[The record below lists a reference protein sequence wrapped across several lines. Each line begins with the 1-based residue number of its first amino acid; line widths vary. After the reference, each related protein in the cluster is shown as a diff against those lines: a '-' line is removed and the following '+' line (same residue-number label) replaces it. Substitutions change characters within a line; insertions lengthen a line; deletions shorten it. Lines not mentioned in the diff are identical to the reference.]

1 MNTKRLFL
9 DIHAIQVLPPSN
21 INRDDTGS
29 PKTASYGGVTRA
41 RVSSQSWKKA
51 IRDYFREFGD
61 SFDVGVR
68 TVKLRDYI
76 VSKMLAKDA
85 TLSEEIASKK
95 AEETLKAAG
104 LKLKDGRLSALFFI
118 GAKQAEA
125 LARAAIAGET
135 DKAKL
140 SAALK
145 ENPEIDIALFG
156 RMLADDP
163 TKNEDASSQVAHAIS
178 THEVQTEYDYFTAGD
193 DLADKDNAGAAM
205 IETNEFN
212 SSTLY
217 RYANVAVHEF
227 LKQMNNDKE
236 VTAKALRLYIEAFA
250 NSMPT
255 GKSNSYAN
263 QTLPQLLLI
272 ELRDDRPISFV
283 SAYENPVKDKNGY
296 TEESVRRLFAEA
308 NRANKFVHQPIASFC
323 LVADDAWYSSE
334 AESAFEGKKEDSIN
348 ELLDDFAGEL
358 DNIL

>member
-9 DIHAIQVLPPSN
+9 DIHAIQALPPSN

-29 PKTASYGGVTRA
+29 PKTARYGGVTRA

-61 SFDVGVR
+61 NFDVGVR

-85 TLSEEIASKK
+85 TLSEEVASKK

-125 LARAAIAGET
+125 LAEAAIAGET

-227 LKQMNNDKE
+227 IKQMNNDRE
-236 VTAKALRLYIEAFA
+236 VTVQALRLYIEAFA

-263 QTLPQLLLI
+263 QTFPQLLLI
-272 ELRDDRPISFV
+272 ELRDDRPISLA
-283 SAYENPVKDKNGY
+283 SAYENPVKPQNGY

-308 NRANKFVHQPIASFC
+308 NRANKFVHKPIASFC
-323 LVADDAWYSSE
+323 LVADDAWYPSE
-334 AESAFEGKKEDSIN
+334 AESAFEGKKEDSITK
-348 ELLDDFAGEL
+348 LLDDFSGEL